1 MIVRVMPDFE
11 LMGEGD
17 FDPRTHEGPSQA
29 RLAYTLV
36 RRIVAEG
43 FDVPEASFLERTHQR
58 AIAWPRFG
66 LAFWVRMY
74 CKEPGMTA
82 AGRLIPMSFP
92 ALAARLAYADHTS
105 LVHAVQRARELWH
118 SDPAFAAKM
127 DRCWEAFKESV
138 HAA

>member
-11 LMGEGD
+11 LLGEGGD
-17 FDPRTHEGPSQA
+17 WHPRTAEGPSHA

-43 FDVPEASFLERTHQR
+43 FDVPEASFLDRTHQR

-66 LAFWVRMY
+66 LVFWARTY
-74 CKEPGMTA
+74 CKE
-82 AGRLIPMSFP
+82 RLSTGKVTPMSFP
-92 ALAARLAYADHTS
+92 ALATRLGYQDHTS
-105 LVHAVQRARELWH
+105 LVHAAQRARELW
-118 SDPAFAAKM
+118 DTDAGFAAKM